1 MCPHENDIE
10 EKELMFHK
18 PVLMNEVLEYMAPT
32 NGKTYLD
39 VTFGTG
45 GHTRALLE
53 AAPKCKVI
61 SMDWDTK
68 AIELYGEPLKEEFGD
83 RLTMIWGNFSNLY
96 KILKNENITK
106 IDGILAD
113 FGTSQVQ
120 IMESPGFS
128 FATDTP
134 LDMRMSPAH
143 QQVTAEHV
151 INKFT
156 EIKLREL
163 FWQLGDE
170 PYAKEIAHAI
180 LQERVRHKR
189 NIRTTAHLVEVINRV
204 VPFKRRARI
213 HPATRVFQALR
224 IYVNNELDNIHS
236 FLPAAMAALKPE
248 GRLVCISFHSLE
260 DRKVKT
266 FFNEEAAKGTLEILT
281 PKIVVAGEDE
291 LNINPSARSAK
302 LRAAKKIS

>member
-1 MCPHENDIE
+1 MTSHNNDIE

-18 PVLMNEVLEYMAPT
+18 PVLMNEVLEFMAPT

-39 VTFGTG
+39 VTFGSG
-45 GHTRALLE
+45 GHTRAMLE

-68 AIELYGEPLKEEFGD
+68 ALETYGDPLKEEFGD
-83 RLTMIWGNFSNLY
+83 RFTMLWGNFSNLY
-96 KILKNENITK
+96 KILKSERITK

-113 FGTSQVQ
+113 FGTSQIQ
-120 IMESPGFS
+120 IMERPGFS
-128 FATDTP
+128 FAKDTP

-151 INKFT
+151 VNKFT
-156 EIKLREL
+156 EVKLREL

-170 PYAKEIAHAI
+170 PHAKEIARAI
-180 LQERVRHKR
+180 LDERVRHKKQ
-189 NIRTTAHLVEVINRV
+189 IKTTGHLVEIINRV
-204 VPFKRRARI
+204 VPFQRRARI

-224 IYVNNELDNIHS
+224 IYVNHELDNIHS
-236 FLPAAMAALKPE
+236 FLPAAMSALSPD

-260 DRKVKT
+260 DRIVKNY
-266 FFNEEAAKGTLEILT
+266 FNDESAKGTLEVLT
-281 PKIVVAGEDE
+281 PKVIVAGKDE
-291 LNINPSARSAK
+291 LVLNPSARSAK